1 MINRIA
7 FACLAVAIFAIPAQ
21 AVTLKWD
28 QSTGTV
34 DGYRIYI
41 DRTQVAQI
49 ASDVPTE
56 YDLGELVEGETHVYG
71 VSAFNSAGESQPAEL
86 QFTYE
91 PTQTIVFPNVPRTL
105 TLIFNESASQ

>member
-1 MINRIA
+1 MINRII
-7 FACLAVAIFAIPAQ
+7 FACLAVVIFALPVQ

-28 QSTGTV
+28 QPTGTV
-34 DGYRIYI
+34 EGFRIYV
-41 DRTQVAQI
+41 DRSQVAQI
-49 ASDVPTE
+49 AGDQTE
-56 YDLGELVEGETHVYG
+56 YDLGELVEGETHIYG

-91 PTQTIVFPNVPRTL
+91 PTQTIVFPNRPQTL